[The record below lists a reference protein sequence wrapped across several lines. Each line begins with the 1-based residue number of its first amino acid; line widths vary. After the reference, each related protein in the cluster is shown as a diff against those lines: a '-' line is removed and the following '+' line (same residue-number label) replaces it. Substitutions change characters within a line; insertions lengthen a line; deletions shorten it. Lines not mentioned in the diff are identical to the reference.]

1 MRIITTLIGILY
13 YGVLLA
19 QAPDPKEL
27 YKKIANYYQQNPMR
41 LEYVKRAHK
50 NIFRY
55 DTTISSFA
63 YFPLEKNEYYL
74 FFIDSTYLI
83 TGGILRSDQ
92 HYVLNANS
100 PEKILLKS
108 KDLKGS
114 ILSKLS
120 YIPAW
125 HCTSMIKIM
134 TRFGLI
140 KSLSFEGDKFIAVTQ
155 KSTLLVDTLT
165 FRITKIIENV
175 LYKKD
180 YHQYD
185 EFYYIQ
191 LADSLEKSIKEQV
204 LTLVAASK
212 NFPTTTFD
220 ELEKQK
226 VPKESLEG
234 RSFEFKNL
242 VSFNKGSL
250 DTIIK
255 GKYVIFDFFYQ
266 ACLPCHKMTGYILD
280 WLPKVD
286 TSKIILVGVNPADS
300 EYSMKMEIENRK
312 INYPV
317 IIGKQAE
324 EIAHRYVQ
332 EGYPNLLLV
341 SPDGIIL
348 EHHIGMSKS
357 FLTKAEKIISQ

>member
-1 MRIITTLIGILY
+1 MRIITTLISVLYFGILP
-13 YGVLLA
+13 A
-19 QAPDPKEL
+19 QTPGHNEL
-27 YKKIANYYQQNPMR
+27 YKRIVDYYQQNPMR
-41 LEYVKRAHK
+41 LEFVKRVHK

-83 TGGILRSDQ
+83 SGGILRSDQ
-92 HYVLNANS
+92 YYVLNANS

-108 KDLKGS
+108 KDLKS
-114 ILSKLS
+114 SMQSKLS

-125 HCTSMIKIM
+125 HCNSMIKIM

-140 KSLSFEGDKFIAVTQ
+140 KSIKLDGDKFIAVTQ

-165 FRITKIIENV
+165 FRVTKIIENV
-175 LYKKD
+175 PYKKE

-191 LADSLEKSIKEQV
+191 LDDSLEKSIKEQV
-204 LTLVAASK
+204 LTLVEASK
-212 NFPTTTFD
+212 KFPTTTFD

-226 VPKESLEG
+226 PLKENLEG
-234 RSFEFKNL
+234 KPFEFKNL
-242 VSFNKGSL
+242 VSLNKGPVDS
-250 DTIIK
+250 IIK

-286 TSKIILVGVNPADS
+286 TTKIILVGINPADS
-300 EYSMKMEIENRK
+300 EYSMKIEIENRK

-317 IIGKQAE
+317 IIGTQAK

-348 EHHIGMSKS
+348 QHRIGMSKS
-357 FLTKAEKIISQ
+357 FLSNAEKIISQ